1 MKLLWG
7 MARKAELREFLRSRR
22 ARLQPEAVGLPAF
35 GYRRVPGL
43 RREEVAMLAGMSVDY
58 YTRLEQ
64 GRVVSPSDSV
74 LDALARTLRLEAVE
88 RAHLYAL
95 VRSSQSAPASDLANP
110 PKIRPDV
117 RRLLDSLKTPAL
129 LIGRGTS
136 VLGSNALVR
145 ALIADFDAM
154 PVEERYYAHWL
165 FANPMARHVF
175 EDRWEG
181 YARETV
187 AVLRRDTSRWPKDAV
202 LHAFIRRLSI
212 ISSEFGTW
220 WSQHDVE
227 THHYGSKRY
236 KHPIVGDIT
245 VFHEATRL
253 SEGDQYLFLYS
264 VEPGSPSEAA
274 MRLLESWVAT
284 EPEPEGSSH
293 TTALGSRLD

>member
-1 MKLLWG
+1 
-7 MARKAELREFLRSRR
+7 
-22 ARLQPEAVGLPAF
+22 
-35 GYRRVPGL
+35 
-43 RREEVAMLAGMSVDY
+43 MLAGMSVDY

-64 GRVVSPSDSV
+64 GRDVSPSDSV

-95 VRSSQSAPASDLANP
+95 VRSSRSTPASNLADP
-110 PKIRPDV
+110 PTVRPGV
-117 RRLLDSLKTPAL
+117 GRLLAFLKTPAL
-129 LIGRGTS
+129 VIGRGTS
-136 VLGSNALVR
+136 VLGSNALSR

-165 FANPMARHVF
+165 FANPMARQVF

-187 AVLRRDTSRWPKDAV
+187 AVLRRDTSRWPTDNA
-202 LHAFIRRLSI
+202 LQAFIGRLSV
-212 ISSEFGTW
+212 ISSEFGSW

-236 KHPIVGDIT
+236 NHPIVGDIT

-253 SEGDQYLFLYS
+253 PDGDQYLFLYS
-264 VEPGSPSEAA
+264 VEPGSPSEDA

-284 EPEPEGSSH
+284 EAELKEASH
-293 TTALGSRLD
+293 VER

>member
-1 MKLLWG
+1 
-7 MARKAELREFLRSRR
+7 
-22 ARLQPEAVGLPAF
+22 
-35 GYRRVPGL
+35 
-43 RREEVAMLAGMSVDY
+43 MLAGMSVDY

-64 GRVVSPSDSV
+64 GRDVSPSDSV

-95 VRSSQSAPASDLANP
+95 VRCSRSTPASNLADP
-110 PKIRPDV
+110 PTVRPGV
-117 RRLLDSLKTPAL
+117 GRLLAFLKTPAL
-129 LIGRGTS
+129 VIGRGTS
-136 VLGSNALVR
+136 VLGSNALSR

-165 FANPMARHVF
+165 FANPMARQVF

-187 AVLRRDTSRWPKDAV
+187 AVLRRDTSRWPTDNA
-202 LHAFIRRLSI
+202 LQAFIGRLSV
-212 ISSEFGTW
+212 ISSEFGSW

-236 KHPIVGDIT
+236 NHPIVGDIT

-253 SEGDQYLFLYS
+253 PDGDQYLFLYS
-264 VEPGSPSEAA
+264 VEPGSPSEDA

-284 EPEPEGSSH
+284 EAELKEASH
-293 TTALGSRLD
+293 VER